1 MRFGSSAPSAPF
13 TPSAPSMKNPKAA
26 VFGNVTLDIICQT
39 VNDVPRHESISFER
53 AQVSPGGC
61 ASNVALG
68 LAHLGVDVALIARL
82 GDGPTAALL
91 HAYWHE
97 AGIDL
102 THLKV
107 VEGDSTGV
115 SVGLVDSA
123 LQPRFV
129 HTPGANTH
137 LTVDSLPVDNLI
149 GRGIRSLHVAGYFVL
164 PGLLTPHFAEPLA
177 RVQSA
182 GITTSLDV
190 VTSPA
195 MDDPS
200 PLWPCLPFIDYF
212 LCNRH
217 EAGRITG
224 ENDPYAAA
232 QTLRQK
238 GANTVIVKLG
248 ANGCWVENASHAEH
262 IPASQVK
269 NVVDTT
275 GAGDAFAAGLISA
288 LLHGEDL
295 PSACQAGN
303 RAGAKVV
310 QTLGAVEAWK
320 RLE

>member
-1 MRFGSSAPSAPF
+1 M
-13 TPSAPSMKNPKAA
+13 NPKAA

-39 VNDVPRHESISFER
+39 VNDVPRHESIAFER
-53 AQVSPGGC
+53 ALISPGGC

-82 GDGPTAALL
+82 GDGDAAALVRT
-91 HAYWHE
+91 HWEKAN
-97 AGIDL
+97 IDL

-115 SVGLVDSA
+115 SVGLVDKDR
-123 LQPRFV
+123 QPRFV
-129 HTPGANTH
+129 HTPGANAH
-137 LTVDSLPVDNLI
+137 LSVDTLPGEWLVKS
-149 GRGIRSLHVAGYFVL
+149 GSRFLHVAGYFVL
-164 PGLLTPHFAEPLA
+164 PGLLTPHLAEPLA
-177 RVQSA
+177 QARSA
-182 GITTSLDV
+182 GMATSLDV

-200 PLWPCLPFIDYF
+200 PLWPCLPHLDYF

-217 EAGRITG
+217 EAQRITG
-224 ENDPYAAA
+224 ESDPHAAA
-232 QTLRQK
+232 QSLRER
-238 GANTVIVKLG
+238 GAHTVIVKLG
-248 ANGCWVENASHAEH
+248 ANGCWAENAQIAER
-262 IPASQVK
+262 IPTPQV

-295 PSACQAGN
+295 PSACRAGN

-310 QTLGAVEAWK
+310 QSLGAVEVWLSGI
-320 RLE
+320 RD